1 MEKKVLA
8 SELALVMG
16 VLCNAIASQMKALN
30 SYLHLQLY

>member
-16 VLCNAIASQMKALN
+16 VLCNAIAVSLMIKAN
-30 SYLHLQLY
+30 